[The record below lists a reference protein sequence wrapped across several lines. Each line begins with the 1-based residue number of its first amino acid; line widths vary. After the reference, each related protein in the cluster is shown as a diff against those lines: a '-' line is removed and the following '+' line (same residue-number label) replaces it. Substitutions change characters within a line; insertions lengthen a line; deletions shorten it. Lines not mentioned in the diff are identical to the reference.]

1 MEIMKF
7 SSKLSKKKQLAG
19 ETYEFHFDKPT
30 GFQFLAGQFLQFCI
44 PQNEKITLRSY
55 SLSSTPSDP
64 SLEFCVK
71 FLEGGIASNYLK
83 NMNIGD
89 SLDFQ
94 GPRGLFVHKENGT
107 ALSLIATGTGI
118 APIMGI
124 IRDELK
130 NKKNTQE
137 VRLLFGVRSEED
149 VFWLDRFENLKKQY
163 PNFVYNVSLSQPK
176 VDGSWVGLRG
186 RVTEHILHHLVSHK
200 FYLCGNAAMVKDV
213 RAILLENGVDMKAI
227 HFEIF

>member
-1 MEIMKF
+1 MEIIKF
-7 SSKLSKKKQLAG
+7 SAQLREKKQLAG
-19 ETYEFHFDKPT
+19 ETYEFRFDKPP
-30 GFQFLAGQFLQFCI
+30 GFEFLAGQFLQFCI
-44 PQNEKITLRSY
+44 PQPEKMVLRSY
-55 SLSSTPSDP
+55 SISSTPSDP
-64 SLEFCVK
+64 YLEFCIK
-71 FLEGGIASNYLK
+71 FLEGGLASQYLK

-89 SLDFQ
+89 SVEFQ
-94 GPRGLFVHKENGT
+94 GPRGLFVHKENGI
-107 ALSLIATGTGI
+107 AISLIATGTGI

-124 IRDELK
+124 IRDELE

-163 PNFVYNVSLSQPK
+163 PNFVYDVTLSQPK
-176 VDGSWVGLRG
+176 IDGSWAGLRG

-213 RAILLENGVDMKAI
+213 RTILLENGVEPKAI